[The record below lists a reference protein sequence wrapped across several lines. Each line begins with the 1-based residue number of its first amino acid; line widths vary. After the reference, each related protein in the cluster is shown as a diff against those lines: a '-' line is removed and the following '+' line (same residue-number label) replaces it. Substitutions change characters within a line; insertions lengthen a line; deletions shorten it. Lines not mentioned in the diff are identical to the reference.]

1 MTFYQL
7 KMMRYKDL
15 KVFNFLFLILVITI
29 IFGLQLTKSGVKI
42 GASYVVYVYIA
53 VFVVF
58 EVIFEIIK
66 MRERNQVE
74 GNHSS
79 RM

>member
-1 MTFYQL
+1 M
-7 KMMRYKDL
+7 
-15 KVFNFLFLILVITI
+15 ITI

-79 RM
+79 RV